1 MAPTVRNFFLKI
13 FPVLVTFLLLVA
25 SFVMLGVSTK
35 DPNQSSTINSWLI
48 PLNITVLVIL
58 TCLII
63 YNVLRALKHL
73 RSKRAGSRFT
83 LRLMYAFSLLTIL
96 PVLVVS
102 YFSMNF
108 IGDRI
113 DNWFDV
119 KIEGALDD
127 SLELA
132 RNSLEVRMRQHLF
145 NLERVGE
152 ALSRVDQLDYDSFI
166 DQQAKTLGAF
176 EIALFDNNKRVLVYS
191 SEEAGTLLPNYPTED
206 IVRKL
211 STRNY
216 MYQLEPVGEDG
227 LFSRVAIAI
236 SPTNNRDTLIL
247 TALFSFSDKE
257 RILADNVQDTYTQ
270 YQEISYQKD
279 LINKG
284 FRITLLLIMLLS
296 MLFSIWAAFIYS
308 IRLTKPVRNLLDA
321 TQAVASGDLQKKLEV
336 DKNDDFSLLA
346 RSFNI
351 MTTRLSTAQK
361 ESAASQLQVQR
372 QHDYLTTVLGSL
384 TSGVITLDNNF
395 AIRRINASA
404 EKLFDI
410 SLRDSKGK
418 SLKKVASQAKELL
431 PFYGAVMPYLLRS
444 AKSENEKD
452 KDWQIEISLILE
464 HVKHNLVCRG
474 LVLPELIDGELGYV
488 LVIDD
493 ISEMIQAE
501 HDAAW
506 GEVARRLAH
515 EIKNPLTPIRLSA
528 ERLQH
533 RLKPKLDIDDA
544 ELLQRMSNT
553 IVHQVD
559 SMKNMVDAFSEYAR
573 TPDLS
578 LRNIDINSLIR
589 EVVDLYRIN
598 QTNAEL
604 TLNLVGTPILN
615 IDGDRIRQLLINL
628 IKNALDAMHDNNSGE
643 TTSDQKV
650 ISKLTICSNIET
662 LTNGVDQFKLTLSD
676 NGPGINETLLPN
688 LFEPYKTT
696 KTKGGGLGLAIV
708 KRIVEEHDGRV
719 IAQNNKDIGASIH
732 VYLPYEKTMSVV
744 NKEVANDS

>member
-1 MAPTVRNFFLKI
+1 MAPTVRTFFLQI
-13 FPVLVTFLLLVA
+13 FPVLLTFLLLVA
-25 SFVMLGVSTK
+25 SFVMLGISTK
-35 DPNQSSTINSWLI
+35 NPNQSSTINTWLI
-48 PLNITVLVIL
+48 PLNISVLVIL
-58 TCLII
+58 SSLII
-63 YNVLRALKHL
+63 YNVLKALKHL

-83 LRLMYAFSLLTIL
+83 LRLMYAFSLLTVL

-145 NLERVGE
+145 NLERVGN
-152 ALSRVDQLDYDSFI
+152 ALSRVDQLDYSSFI
-166 DQQAKTLGAF
+166 DQQTKTLGAY
-176 EIALFDNNKRVLVYS
+176 EIVLFGSNQRVLVYS
-191 SEEAGTLLPNYPTED
+191 SEDVGTLLPLFPTED
-206 IVRKL
+206 IIRKL

-227 LFSRVAIAI
+227 LFSRVAIVI
-236 SPTNNRDTLIL
+236 SPTNKRNKLIL

-279 LINKG
+279 LIKKG

-308 IRLTKPVRNLLDA
+308 IRLTKPVRNLLEA

-346 RSFNI
+346 RSFNL
-351 MTTRLSTAQK
+351 MTARLSNAQK
-361 ESAASQLQVQR
+361 DSAASQLQVQR
-372 QHDYLTTVLGSL
+372 QHDYLNTVLGSL
-384 TSGVITLDNNF
+384 TSGVITLDNSF
-395 AIRRINASA
+395 AVRRINAAA

-410 SLRDSKGK
+410 KFSDFKGK
-418 SLKKVASQAKELL
+418 SLKKMASQTEGVL
-431 PFYGAVMPYLLRS
+431 PFYGAVMPYLLKS
-444 AKSENEKD
+444 AKSENDKD
-452 KDWQIEISLILE
+452 KDWQVEITLILE

-493 ISEMIQAE
+493 ISEMIRAE

-533 RLKPKLDIDDA
+533 RLKPKLDEDSA
-544 ELLQRMSNT
+544 ELLERMSNT

-559 SMKNMVDAFSEYAR
+559 SMKTMVDAFSEYAR
-573 TPDLS
+573 TPDLT
-578 LRNIDINSLIR
+578 LRNININNLIR
-589 EVVDLYRIN
+589 EVVELYRIN
-598 QTNAEL
+598 QSNVEIIL
-604 TLNLVGTPILN
+604 DLKGSPVLN
-615 IDGDRIRQLLINL
+615 IDGDRIRQLMVNL
-628 IKNALDAMHDNNSGE
+628 IKNALDAMHDANSE
-643 TTSDQKV
+643 NSSTLAITSVIEPTTEGKKQY
-650 ISKLTICSNIET
+650 
-662 LTNGVDQFKLTLSD
+662 KLTLRD
-676 NGPGINETLLPN
+676 NGPGIDEKLLPN

-719 IAQNNKDIGASIH
+719 LAKNNKTNGASIH
-732 VYLPYEKTMSVV
+732 VYLPYE
-744 NKEVANDS
+744 

>member
-1 MAPTVRNFFLKI
+1 
-13 FPVLVTFLLLVA
+13 
-25 SFVMLGVSTK
+25 MLGISTK
-35 DPNQSSTINSWLI
+35 DPNRSSTINEWLI
-48 PLNITVLVIL
+48 PLNVTVLVIL
-58 TCLII
+58 SCLII
-63 YNVLRALKHL
+63 YNVIKALKHL

-83 LRLMYAFSLLTIL
+83 LRLMYAFSLLTVL

-119 KIEGALDD
+119 KIEGSLDD

-145 NLERVGE
+145 NLERVGN
-152 ALSRVDQLDYDSFI
+152 ALSRIDPLDYSSFI
-166 DQQAKTLGAF
+166 DQQTKSMGAY
-176 EIALFDNNKRVLVYS
+176 EIALFGSNQRVLVYS
-191 SEEAGTLLPNYPTED
+191 SEETGDLLPNFPTED
-206 IVRKL
+206 IIRRL
-211 STRNY
+211 STRKY

-227 LFSRVAIAI
+227 LFSRVAMTL
-236 SPTNNRDTLIL
+236 SPTNSRDKLIL

-257 RILADNVQDTYTQ
+257 RVLADNVEDTYTQ

-279 LINKG
+279 LIKKG

-296 MLFSIWAAFIYS
+296 MLFSVWAAFIYS
-308 IRLTKPVRNLLDA
+308 IRLTKPVRNLLEA
-321 TQAVASGDLQKKLEV
+321 TQAVASGNLQKKLDVEQ
-336 DKNDDFSLLA
+336 NDDFSLLA
-346 RSFNI
+346 RSFNL
-351 MTTRLSTAQK
+351 MTARLSTAQQ
-361 ESAASQLQVQR
+361 ESTESQRQVQR
-372 QHDYLTTVLGSL
+372 QHDYLNTVLGSL

-395 AIRRINASA
+395 AIRRINKAA
-404 EKLFDI
+404 EQLFDI
-410 SLRDSKGK
+410 KLLESKGK
-418 SLKKVASQAKELL
+418 SLKKVVSQTEGLL
-431 PFYGAVMPYLLRS
+431 PFYSAVMPYLL
-444 AKSENEKD
+444 KSSKNQKTDD
-452 KDWQIEISLILE
+452 KDWQIELTLILK

-493 ISEMIQAE
+493 ISEVIQAE

-533 RLKPKLDIDDA
+533 RLKPKLDDESA

-559 SMKNMVDAFSEYAR
+559 SMKTMVDAFSEYAK
-573 TPDLS
+573 TPELT
-578 LRNIDINSLIR
+578 LRDINVHGLIR
-589 EVVDLYRIN
+589 EVVELYQMN
-598 QTNAEL
+598 QTNTEIVL
-604 TLNLVGTPILN
+604 GLEGSVILN
-615 IDGDRIRQLLINL
+615 IDGDRIRQLLVNL
-628 IKNALDAMHDNNSGE
+628 IKNALDAMDQNNTENTNNDTNKHKSISSLIIRGEIDN
-643 TTSDQKV
+643 SDENKSQY
-650 ISKLTICSNIET
+650 
-662 LTNGVDQFKLTLSD
+662 KLTLSD
-676 NGPGINETLLPN
+676 NGPGIDSTLLPN

-696 KTKGGGLGLAIV
+696 KANGDGLGLAIV

-719 IAQNNKDIGASIH
+719 LAKNNKDQGASIH
-732 VYLPYEKTMSVV
+732 VYLPYDASIQRGTE
-744 NKEVANDS
+744 

>member
-1 MAPTVRNFFLKI
+1 MAPSLRTFFFQIL
-13 FPVLVTFLLLVA
+13 PVLVTFLLLVT
-25 SFVMLGVSTK
+25 SFVMLGISTK
-35 DPNQSSTINSWLI
+35 NPNQSSTINALLV
-48 PLNITVLVIL
+48 PVNISVLVIL
-58 TCLII
+58 STLII
-63 YNVLRALKHL
+63 YNIFKAFKHL

-83 LRLMYAFSLLTIL
+83 LRLMYAFALLTVL

-132 RNSLEVRMRQHLF
+132 RNSLDIRMRQHLF
-145 NLERVGE
+145 NLERVGS
-152 ALSRVDQLDYDSFI
+152 ALSRVDQLDYSSFL
-166 DQQAKTLGAF
+166 DQQTQTLGAY
-176 EIALFDNNKRVLVYS
+176 EIVLFGSNQRVLVYS
-191 SEEAGTLLPNYPTED
+191 SEEASTLLPRFPTES
-206 IVRKL
+206 IIRTL

-227 LFSRVAIAI
+227 LFSRVAITL
-236 SPTNNRDTLIL
+236 SPTNTRDKLIL
-247 TALFSFSDKE
+247 TALFSFSDQD
-257 RILADNVQDTYTQ
+257 RVLADNVQDTYTQ
-270 YQEISYQKD
+270 YQEISYQKT
-279 LINKG
+279 LIKKG

-308 IRLTKPVRNLLDA
+308 IRLTKPLRNLLDA
-321 TQAVASGDLQKKLEV
+321 TQAVASGDLQKKLDV

-346 RSFNI
+346 SSFNQ
-351 MTTRLSTAQK
+351 MTAGLSTAQE

-384 TSGVITLDNNF
+384 TSGVITLDNNL
-395 AIRRINASA
+395 AIRRINTAA
-404 EKLFDI
+404 EKIFDI
-410 SLRDSKGK
+410 KLSKFKGK
-418 SLKKVASQAKELL
+418 SLKKMASQTEGLL
-431 PFYGAVMPYLLRS
+431 PFYGAVMPYILKS
-444 AKSENEKD
+444 AKSEDDKD
-452 KDWQIEISLILE
+452 KDWQIELSLILE

-474 LVLPELIDGELGYV
+474 LVLPELIDGEIGYV

-493 ISEMIQAE
+493 ISEVIQAE

-528 ERLQH
+528 ERMQH
-533 RLKPKLDIDDA
+533 RLKPKLDGDSA
-544 ELLQRMSNT
+544 ELLERMSNT

-559 SMKNMVDAFSEYAR
+559 SMKTMVDAFSEYAR

-578 LRNIDINSLIR
+578 LRNININGLIT
-589 EVVDLYRIN
+589 EVVELYRIN
-598 QTNAEL
+598 QSNAEIIL
-604 TLNLVGTPILN
+604 DLEGSPILN
-615 IDGDRIRQLLINL
+615 IDGDRIRQLLVNL
-628 IKNALDAMHDNNSGE
+628 IKNALDAMYESK
-643 TTSDQKV
+643 DQKHSNNP
-650 ISKLTICSNIET
+650 SKLTISSLIEA
-662 LTNGVDQFKLTLSD
+662 TNDDKKQFKLTLRD
-676 NGPGINETLLPN
+676 NGPGIDEELLPN

-696 KTKGGGLGLAIV
+696 KTQGGGLGLAIV

-719 IAQNNKDIGASIH
+719 LAKNNVKQGASVH
-732 VYLPYEKTMSVV
+732 VYLPYE
-744 NKEVANDS
+744 

>member
-1 MAPTVRNFFLKI
+1 
-13 FPVLVTFLLLVA
+13 
-25 SFVMLGVSTK
+25 MLGISTK
-35 DPNQSSTINSWLI
+35 NPNQSSTINTWLI
-48 PLNITVLVIL
+48 PLNISVLVIL
-58 TCLII
+58 SSLII
-63 YNVLRALKHL
+63 YNVLKALKHL

-83 LRLMYAFSLLTIL
+83 LRLMYAFSLLTVL

-145 NLERVGE
+145 NLERVGN
-152 ALSRVDQLDYDSFI
+152 ALSRVDQLDYSSFI
-166 DQQAKTLGAF
+166 DQQTKTLGAY
-176 EIALFDNNKRVLVYS
+176 EIVLFGSNQRVLVYS
-191 SEEAGTLLPNYPTED
+191 SEEAGTLLPRFPTES
-206 IVRKL
+206 IIRKL
-211 STRNY
+211 STRDY

-227 LFSRVAIAI
+227 LFSRVAISI
-236 SPTNNRDTLIL
+236 SPNNNRNKLIL

-279 LINKG
+279 LIKKG

-308 IRLTKPVRNLLDA
+308 IRLTKPVRNLLEA

-346 RSFNI
+346 RSFNL
-351 MTTRLSTAQK
+351 MTARLSNAQE

-384 TSGVITLDNNF
+384 TSAVITLNNDF
-395 AIRRINASA
+395 AIRRINTAA

-410 SLRDSKGK
+410 TLLDFKGK
-418 SLKKVASQAKELL
+418 SLKKMASQTEGLL
-431 PFYGAVMPYLLRS
+431 PFYGAVMPYLLKS
-444 AKSENEKD
+444 AKSDNESD
-452 KDWQIEISLILE
+452 KDWQIEITLILE

-533 RLKPKLDIDDA
+533 RLKPKLDGESA
-544 ELLQRMSNT
+544 ELLERMSNT

-573 TPDLS
+573 TPDLTLS
-578 LRNIDINSLIR
+578 NININGLIR
-589 EVVDLYRIN
+589 EVVELYRIN
-598 QTNAEL
+598 QANAEI
-604 TLNLVGTPILN
+604 TLNLDGSPILN
-615 IDGDRIRQLLINL
+615 IDGDRIRQLMVNL
-628 IKNALDAMHDNNSGE
+628 IKNALDAMYENNQSDDNTNHNNS
-643 TTSDQKV
+643 SV
-650 ISKLTICSNIET
+650 LTICSVVEPT
-662 LTNGVDQFKLTLSD
+662 PEGGKQYKLTLSD
-676 NGPGINETLLPN
+676 NGPGIDKELLPN

-719 IAQNNKDIGASIH
+719 LAKNNKDQGASIH
-732 VYLPYEKTMSVV
+732 VYLPYE
-744 NKEVANDS
+744 

>member
-1 MAPTVRNFFLKI
+1 
-13 FPVLVTFLLLVA
+13 LVT
-25 SFVMLGVSTK
+25 SFVMLGISTK
-35 DPNQSSTINSWLI
+35 NPNQSGTINNWLI
-48 PLNITVLVIL
+48 PLNISVLVIL
-58 TCLII
+58 STLII
-63 YNVLRALKHL
+63 YNVFKALKHL

-83 LRLMYAFSLLTIL
+83 LRLMYAFSLLTVL

-145 NLERVGE
+145 NLERVGN
-152 ALSRVDQLDYDSFI
+152 ALSRVDQLDYSSFI
-166 DQQAKTLGAF
+166 DQQTKTLGAY
-176 EIALFDNNKRVLVYS
+176 EIVLFGSNQRVLVYS
-191 SEEAGTLLPNYPTED
+191 SEEAGTLLPRFPTES
-206 IVRKL
+206 IIRKL
-211 STRNY
+211 STRDY

-227 LFSRVAIAI
+227 LFSRVAITI
-236 SPTNNRDTLIL
+236 SPTNNRNKLIL

-279 LINKG
+279 LIKKG

-308 IRLTKPVRNLLDA
+308 IRLTKPVRNLLEA

-351 MTTRLSTAQK
+351 MTARLSTAQK

-372 QHDYLTTVLGSL
+372 QHDYLNTVLGSL
-384 TSGVITLDNNF
+384 TSSVITLDNNF
-395 AIRRINASA
+395 AIRRINVAA

-410 SLRDSKGK
+410 KLLDFKGK
-418 SLKKVASQAKELL
+418 PLKEMASQSEGLL
-431 PFYGAVMPYLLRS
+431 PFYGAVMPYLLKS
-444 AKSENEKD
+444 AKSENEND
-452 KDWQIEISLILE
+452 KDWQIEITLILE
-464 HVKHNLVCRG
+464 HIKHNLVCRG

-533 RLKPKLDIDDA
+533 RLKPKLDGESA

-559 SMKNMVDAFSEYAR
+559 SMKTMVDAFSEYAR
-573 TPDLS
+573 VPDLKIKNT
-578 LRNIDINSLIR
+578 NINGLIR
-589 EVVDLYRIN
+589 EVVELYRIN
-598 QTNAEL
+598 QTNAEIIL
-604 TLNLVGTPILN
+604 DLDGSPILN
-615 IDGDRIRQLLINL
+615 IDGDRIRQLMVNL
-628 IKNALDAMHDNNSGE
+628 IKNALDAMHENNHDDENDNSK
-643 TTSDQKV
+643 SS
-650 ISKLTICSNIET
+650 SKLTICSFIEPIED
-662 LTNGVDQFKLTLSD
+662 GKKQYKLTLSD
-676 NGPGINETLLPN
+676 NGPGIDEELLPN

-696 KTKGGGLGLAIV
+696 KTQGGGLGLAIV

-719 IAQNNKDIGASIH
+719 LAKNNKEQGASIH
-732 VYLPYEKTMSVV
+732 VYLPYK
-744 NKEVANDS
+744 

>member
-1 MAPTVRNFFLKI
+1 MAPTLRTFFFQI
-13 FPVLVTFLLLVA
+13 FPVLLTFLLLVT
-25 SFVMLGVSTK
+25 SFVMLGISTK
-35 DPNQSSTINSWLI
+35 NPNQSSTINTWLI
-48 PLNITVLVIL
+48 PLNISVLVIL
-58 TCLII
+58 STLII
-63 YNVLRALKHL
+63 YNVFKALKHL

-83 LRLMYAFSLLTIL
+83 LRLMYAFSLLTVI

-127 SLELA
+127 SLDLA

-145 NLERVGE
+145 NLERVGN
-152 ALSRVDQLDYDSFI
+152 ALSRVDQLDYSSFI
-166 DQQAKTLGAF
+166 DQQTKTLGAY
-176 EIALFDNNKRVLVYS
+176 EIVLFGSNQRVLVYS
-191 SEEAGTLLPNYPTED
+191 SEEAGTLLPRFPTED
-206 IVRKL
+206 IIRKL
-211 STRNY
+211 STRDY

-236 SPTNNRDTLIL
+236 SPTNNRNKLIL

-270 YQEISYQKD
+270 YQEISYQKN
-279 LINKG
+279 LIKKS

-308 IRLTKPVRNLLDA
+308 IRLTKPVRNLLEA

-336 DKNDDFSLLA
+336 DKKDDFSLLA
-346 RSFNI
+346 RSFNL
-351 MTTRLSTAQK
+351 MTARLSTAQK

-395 AIRRINASA
+395 EVRRINTAA

-410 SLRDSKGK
+410 KLLEFKGK
-418 SLKKVASQAKELL
+418 SLKKIASQTEGLL
-431 PFYGAVMPYLLRS
+431 PFYGAVMPYLLKS
-444 AKSENEKD
+444 AKSENESD

-464 HVKHNLVCRG
+464 HEKHNLVCRG

-493 ISEMIQAE
+493 ISEMVQAE

-533 RLKPKLDIDDA
+533 RLKPKLDGESA
-544 ELLQRMSNT
+544 ELLERMSNT

-559 SMKNMVDAFSEYAR
+559 SMKTMVDAFSEYAR
-573 TPDLS
+573 IPDLT
-578 LRNIDINSLIR
+578 LRNININGLIR
-589 EVVDLYRIN
+589 EVVELYRIN
-598 QTNAEL
+598 QTNAEIIL
-604 TLNLVGTPILN
+604 DLDGSPILN
-615 IDGDRIRQLLINL
+615 IDGDRIRQLLVNL
-628 IKNALDAMHDNNSGE
+628 IKNALDAMHENNYDDHSKK
-643 TTSDQKV
+643 S
-650 ISKLTICSNIET
+650 SKLTIISVIEPT
-662 LTNGVDQFKLTLSD
+662 TEGKKQYKLTVQD
-676 NGPGINETLLPN
+676 NGPGIDKELLPN

-696 KTKGGGLGLAIV
+696 KTQGGGLGLAIV

-719 IAQNNKDIGASIH
+719 LAKNNKEQGASIH
-732 VYLPYEKTMSVV
+732 VYLPYE
-744 NKEVANDS
+744 

>member
-1 MAPTVRNFFLKI
+1 MAPTLRTFFFQI
-13 FPVLVTFLLLVA
+13 FPVLLTFLLLVT
-25 SFVMLGVSTK
+25 SFVMLGISTK
-35 DPNQSSTINSWLI
+35 NPNQSSTINTWLI
-48 PLNITVLVIL
+48 PLNISVLVIL
-58 TCLII
+58 STLII
-63 YNVLRALKHL
+63 YNVFKALKHL

-83 LRLMYAFSLLTIL
+83 LRLMYAFSLLTVI

-127 SLELA
+127 SLDLA

-145 NLERVGE
+145 NLERVGN
-152 ALSRVDQLDYDSFI
+152 ALSRVDQLDYSSFI
-166 DQQAKTLGAF
+166 DQQTKTLGAY
-176 EIALFDNNKRVLVYS
+176 EIVLFGSNQRVLVYS
-191 SEEAGTLLPNYPTED
+191 SEEAGTLLPRFPTED
-206 IVRKL
+206 IIRKL
-211 STRNY
+211 STRDY

-236 SPTNNRDTLIL
+236 SPTNNRNKLIL

-270 YQEISYQKD
+270 YQEISYQKN
-279 LINKG
+279 LIKKS

-308 IRLTKPVRNLLDA
+308 IRLTKPVRNLLEA

-336 DKNDDFSLLA
+336 DKKDDFSLLA
-346 RSFNI
+346 RSFNL
-351 MTTRLSTAQK
+351 MTARLSTAQK

-395 AIRRINASA
+395 EVRRINTAA

-410 SLRDSKGK
+410 KLLEFKGK
-418 SLKKVASQAKELL
+418 SLKKIASQTEGLL
-431 PFYGAVMPYLLRS
+431 PFYGAVMPYLLKS
-444 AKSENEKD
+444 AKSENESD

-464 HVKHNLVCRG
+464 HEKHNLVCRG

-493 ISEMIQAE
+493 ISEMVQAE

-533 RLKPKLDIDDA
+533 RLKPKLDGESA
-544 ELLQRMSNT
+544 ELLERMSNT

-559 SMKNMVDAFSEYAR
+559 SMKTMVDAFSEYAR
-573 TPDLS
+573 IPDLT
-578 LRNIDINSLIR
+578 LRNININGLIR
-589 EVVDLYRIN
+589 EVVELYRIN
-598 QTNAEL
+598 QTNAEIIL
-604 TLNLVGTPILN
+604 DLDGSPILN
-615 IDGDRIRQLLINL
+615 IDGDRIRQLLVNL
-628 IKNALDAMHDNNSGE
+628 IKNALDAMHENNHDDHLKKS
-643 TTSDQKV
+643 
-650 ISKLTICSNIET
+650 SKLTISSVIEST
-662 LTNGVDQFKLTLSD
+662 TEGKKQYKLTVQD
-676 NGPGINETLLPN
+676 NGPGIDKELLPN

-696 KTKGGGLGLAIV
+696 KTQGGGLGLAIV

-719 IAQNNKDIGASIH
+719 LAKNNKEQGASIH
-732 VYLPYEKTMSVV
+732 VYLPYE
-744 NKEVANDS
+744 

>member
-1 MAPTVRNFFLKI
+1 
-13 FPVLVTFLLLVA
+13 
-25 SFVMLGVSTK
+25 MLGISTNN
-35 DPNQSSTINSWLI
+35 PNQSSTINTWLI
-48 PLNITVLVIL
+48 PLNISVLVIL
-58 TCLII
+58 SALII
-63 YNVLRALKHL
+63 YNVFKAFKHL

-96 PVLVVS
+96 PILVVS

-145 NLERVGE
+145 NLERMGS
-152 ALSRVDQLDYDSFI
+152 ALSRVDKLDYGSFI
-166 DQQAKTLGAF
+166 DQQTKTLGAY
-176 EIALFDNNKRVLVYS
+176 EIVLFASNKRVLVYS
-191 SEEAGTLLPNYPTED
+191 SEEVGTLLPRFPTED
-206 IVRKL
+206 IIRKL
-211 STRNY
+211 SSRNY

-227 LFSRVAIAI
+227 LFSRVAIKI
-236 SPTNNRDTLIL
+236 TPTNNRDTLIL

-257 RILADNVQDTYTQ
+257 RVLADNVQDTYTQ

-279 LINKG
+279 LIKKG

-308 IRLTKPVRNLLDA
+308 IRLTKPVRNLLEA
-321 TQAVASGDLQKKLEV
+321 TQAVASGDLQKKLDV

-346 RSFNI
+346 RSFNL
-351 MTTRLSTAQK
+351 MTARLSTAKK

-384 TSGVITLDNNF
+384 TSGVITLNNNF
-395 AIRRINASA
+395 EIRRINTAA

-410 SLRDSKGK
+410 RLLEFKGK
-418 SLKKVASQAKELL
+418 SLKKMASQTDGVL
-431 PFYGAVMPYLLRS
+431 PFYGAVMPYLLKS
-444 AKSENEKD
+444 ASSDNESD

-493 ISEMIQAE
+493 ISEMIRAE

-533 RLKPKLDIDDA
+533 RLKPKLDEESAD
-544 ELLQRMSNT
+544 LLERMSNT
-553 IVHQVD
+553 IVHQVE
-559 SMKNMVDAFSEYAR
+559 SMKTMVDAFSEYAR
-573 TPDLS
+573 TPELS
-578 LRNIDINSLIR
+578 LRNININGLIR
-589 EVVDLYRIN
+589 EVVELYRIN
-598 QTNAEL
+598 QSNAEIIL
-604 TLNLVGTPILN
+604 DLDGSPILN
-615 IDGDRIRQLLINL
+615 IDGDRIRQLLVNL
-628 IKNALDAMHDNNSGE
+628 IKNALDAMQGNHDAD
-643 TTSDQKV
+643 SDSR
-650 ISKLTICSNIET
+650 SKLTIRSVIEPKA
-662 LTNGVDQFKLTLSD
+662 GGKKQYKLTLRD
-676 NGPGINETLLPN
+676 NGPGIDKELLPN

-696 KTKGGGLGLAIV
+696 KAKGGGLGLAIV

-719 IAQNNKDIGASIH
+719 IAKNNKQQGASIH
-732 VYLPYEKTMSVV
+732 VYLPYE
-744 NKEVANDS
+744 

>member
-1 MAPTVRNFFLKI
+1 
-13 FPVLVTFLLLVA
+13 
-25 SFVMLGVSTK
+25 MLGISTK
-35 DPNQSSTINSWLI
+35 NPNQSSTINTWLI
-48 PLNITVLVIL
+48 PLNISVLVIL
-58 TCLII
+58 STLII
-63 YNVLRALKHL
+63 YNVIKALKHL

-83 LRLMYAFSLLTIL
+83 LRLMYAFSLLTVL

-132 RNSLEVRMRQHLF
+132 RSSLEVRMRQHLF
-145 NLERVGE
+145 NLERVGN
-152 ALSRVDQLDYDSFI
+152 ALSRVDKLDYSSFI
-166 DQQAKTLGAF
+166 DQQTKTLGAY
-176 EIALFDNNKRVLVYS
+176 EIVLFGSNQRVLVYS
-191 SEEAGTLLPNYPTED
+191 SEEAGTLLPQFPTES
-206 IVRKL
+206 IIRKL
-211 STRNY
+211 STRDY

-227 LFSRVAIAI
+227 LFSRVAITI
-236 SPTNNRDTLIL
+236 SPTNNRNKLIL

-257 RILADNVQDTYTQ
+257 RILANNVQDTYTQ

-279 LINKG
+279 LIKKG

-308 IRLTKPVRNLLDA
+308 IRLTKPVRNLLEA
-321 TQAVASGDLQKKLEV
+321 TQAVASGNLQKKLDV

-346 RSFNI
+346 RSFNL
-351 MTTRLSTAQK
+351 MTARLSTAQR

-384 TSGVITLDNNF
+384 TSGVITLNNDF
-395 AIRRINASA
+395 AVRRINTAA

-410 SLRDSKGK
+410 RLLDFKGK
-418 SLKKVASQAKELL
+418 SLKKMASQTEGLL
-431 PFYGAVMPYLLRS
+431 PFYGAVMPYLLKS
-444 AKSENEKD
+444 AKSENEAD
-452 KDWQIEISLILE
+452 KDWQIEITLILE

-533 RLKPKLDIDDA
+533 RLKPKLDGESA
-544 ELLQRMSNT
+544 ELLERMSNT

-559 SMKNMVDAFSEYAR
+559 SMKTMVDAFSEYAR
-573 TPDLS
+573 TPDLA
-578 LRNIDINSLIR
+578 LRNININGLIR
-589 EVVDLYRIN
+589 EVVELYRIN
-598 QTNAEL
+598 QTNAEIIL
-604 TLNLVGTPILN
+604 DLDGSPILN
-615 IDGDRIRQLLINL
+615 IDGDRIRQLMVNL
-628 IKNALDAMHDNNSGE
+628 IKNALDAMHENNHDSGNDKPKNP
-643 TTSDQKV
+643 S
-650 ISKLTICSNIET
+650 ILTICSVIEPT
-662 LTNGVDQFKLTLSD
+662 AEGKKQYKLTITD
-676 NGPGINETLLPN
+676 NGPGIDKELLPN

-696 KTKGGGLGLAIV
+696 KTQGGGLGLAIV

-719 IAQNNKDIGASIH
+719 LAKNNKEQGASIH
-732 VYLPYEKTMSVV
+732 VYLPYE
-744 NKEVANDS
+744 

>member
-1 MAPTVRNFFLKI
+1 
-13 FPVLVTFLLLVA
+13 
-25 SFVMLGVSTK
+25 MLGISTK
-35 DPNQSSTINSWLI
+35 NPNQSSTINTWLI
-48 PLNITVLVIL
+48 PLNISVLVL
-58 TCLII
+58 LSSLII
-63 YNVLRALKHL
+63 YNVLKALKHL

-96 PVLVVS
+96 PVLMVS

-145 NLERVGE
+145 NLERVGN
-152 ALSRVDQLDYDSFI
+152 ALSRVDQLDYSSFI
-166 DQQAKTLGAF
+166 DQQTKTLGAY
-176 EIALFDNNKRVLVYS
+176 EIVLFGSNQRVLVYS
-191 SEEAGTLLPNYPTED
+191 SEESGTLLPRFPTES
-206 IVRKL
+206 IIRKL
-211 STRNY
+211 STRDY
-216 MYQLEPVGEDG
+216 MYQLEPVGDDG

-236 SPTNNRDTLIL
+236 SPTNSRNKLIL
-247 TALFSFSDKE
+247 TALFSFSDNE
-257 RILADNVQDTYTQ
+257 RVLADNVQDTYTQ
-270 YQEISYQKD
+270 YQETSYQKD
-279 LINKG
+279 LIKKG

-308 IRLTKPVRNLLDA
+308 IRLTKPVRNLLEA

-336 DKNDDFSLLA
+336 EKNDDFSLLA
-346 RSFNI
+346 RSFNL
-351 MTTRLSTAQK
+351 MTARLSNAQE

-384 TSGVITLDNNF
+384 TSAVITLNNDF
-395 AIRRINASA
+395 AVRRINTAA

-410 SLRDSKGK
+410 TLLDFKGK
-418 SLKKVASQAKELL
+418 SLKKMASQTEGLL
-431 PFYGAVMPYLLRS
+431 PFYSAVMPYLLKS
-444 AKSENEKD
+444 AKSEHESD
-452 KDWQIEISLILE
+452 KDWQIEITLILE

-533 RLKPKLDIDDA
+533 RLKPKLDEESAD
-544 ELLQRMSNT
+544 LLQRMSNT

-559 SMKNMVDAFSEYAR
+559 SMKTMVDAFSEYAR
-573 TPDLS
+573 TPDLT
-578 LRNIDINSLIR
+578 LKNININGLIR
-589 EVVDLYRIN
+589 EVVELYRIN
-598 QTNAEL
+598 QTNAEI
-604 TLNLVGTPILN
+604 TLDLDGSPILN
-615 IDGDRIRQLLINL
+615 IDGDRIRQLMVNL
-628 IKNALDAMHDNNSGE
+628 IKNALDAMHE
-643 TTSDQKV
+643 TNHDKTDKPKGL
-650 ISKLTICSNIET
+650 SKLTICSVIEST
-662 LTNGVDQFKLTLSD
+662 TDGKKQYKLTLSD
-676 NGPGINETLLPN
+676 NGPGIDKELLPN

-696 KTKGGGLGLAIV
+696 KTQGGGLGLAIV

-719 IAQNNKDIGASIH
+719 LAKNNEAEGASIR
-732 VYLPYEKTMSVV
+732 VYLPYE
-744 NKEVANDS
+744 

>member
-1 MAPTVRNFFLKI
+1 
-13 FPVLVTFLLLVA
+13 
-25 SFVMLGVSTK
+25 MLGISTK
-35 DPNQSSTINSWLI
+35 DPNQSSTINSLLI

-58 TCLII
+58 IGLII
-63 YNVLRALKHL
+63 FNVVKALKHL

-132 RNSLEVRMRQHLF
+132 RSSLEVRMRQHLF

-152 ALSRVDQLDYDSFI
+152 ALSRVDELDYNSFI
-166 DQQAKTLGAF
+166 DQQAKALGAY
-176 EIALFDNNKRVLVYS
+176 EIALFNKNKRVLVYS
-191 SEEAGTLLPNYPTED
+191 SEEAGTLLPRFPTED

-227 LFSRVAIAI
+227 LYSRVAISI
-236 SPTNNRDTLIL
+236 SPTSTRNTLIL

-279 LINKG
+279 LIKNG

-308 IRLTKPVRNLLDA
+308 IRLTKPVRNLLEA
-321 TQAVASGDLQKKLEV
+321 TQAVASGDLQKKLDV
-336 DKNDDFSLLA
+336 DKKDDFSLLA

-351 MTTRLSTAQK
+351 MTTKLSTAQK
-361 ESAASQLQVQR
+361 DSAASQLQVQR
-372 QHDYLTTVLGSL
+372 QHDYLNTVLGSL
-384 TSGVITLDNNF
+384 TTGVITLDSNF
-395 AIRRINASA
+395 ALRRINTAA

-410 SLRDSKGK
+410 KLGDYKGK
-418 SLKKVASQAKELL
+418 SLKRMVSQSEGLL
-431 PFYGAVMPYLLRS
+431 PFYGAVMPYLIKS
-444 AKSENEKD
+444 ADSVNVAD
-452 KDWQIEISLILE
+452 KDWQTEISLIIE
-464 HVKHNLVCRG
+464 NQKHILVCRG

-533 RLKPKLDIDDA
+533 RLKPKLDADSAD
-544 ELLQRMSNT
+544 LLERMSNT

-559 SMKNMVDAFSEYAR
+559 SMKIMVDAFSEYAR
-573 TPDLS
+573 TPELS
-578 LRNIDINSLIR
+578 LRNINIHGLIR
-589 EVVDLYRIN
+589 EVVELYRIN
-598 QTNAEL
+598 SSNTEIKL
-604 TLNLVGTPILN
+604 DLEGKRTLN
-615 IDGDRIRQLLINL
+615 IDGDRIRQLLVNL
-628 IKNALDAMHDNNSGE
+628 IKNSLDAMDDQKQKSDADKQSTLTISSVIE
-643 TTSDQKV
+643 TTTDDK
-650 ISKLTICSNIET
+650 KEL
-662 LTNGVDQFKLTLSD
+662 KLTLCD
-676 NGPGINETLLPN
+676 NGPGIQKELLPSI
-688 LFEPYKTT
+688 FEPYKTT

-719 IAQNNKDIGASIH
+719 LARNNQTEGASIE
-732 VYLPYEKTMSVV
+732 VYLPYEE
-744 NKEVANDS
+744 NEEVLNDS

>member
-1 MAPTVRNFFLKI
+1 
-13 FPVLVTFLLLVA
+13 
-25 SFVMLGVSTK
+25 MLGITTK
-35 DPNQSSTINSWLI
+35 DPNQSSTINTWLI
-48 PLNITVLVIL
+48 PLNISVLVIL
-58 TCLII
+58 STLII
-63 YNVLRALKHL
+63 YNVVKALKHL

-83 LRLMYAFSLLTIL
+83 LRLMYAFSLLTVL
-96 PVLVVS
+96 PILVVS

-145 NLERVGE
+145 NLERVGN
-152 ALSRVDQLDYDSFI
+152 ALSRVDKLDYGSFI
-166 DQQAKTLGAF
+166 DQQTKVLGAY
-176 EIALFDNNKRVLVYS
+176 EIVLFGSNQRVLVYS
-191 SEEAGTLLPNYPTED
+191 SEEASTLLPRFPTEG
-206 IVRKL
+206 IIRKL
-211 STRNY
+211 STRDY

-227 LFSRVAIAI
+227 LFSRVAISI
-236 SPTNNRDTLIL
+236 SPSNNQNKLIL
-247 TALFSFSDKE
+247 TALFSFSDQE

-279 LINKG
+279 LIKKG

-308 IRLTKPVRNLLDA
+308 IRLTKPVRNLLEA
-321 TQAVASGDLQKKLEV
+321 TQAVASGDLQKKLDV
-336 DKNDDFSLLA
+336 DKSDDFSLLA
-346 RSFNI
+346 RSFNL

-361 ESAASQLQVQR
+361 DSANSQLQVQR
-372 QHDYLTTVLGSL
+372 QRDYLTTVLGSL
-384 TSGVITLDNNF
+384 TSGVITLDHKF
-395 AIRRINASA
+395 AVRRMNAAA

-410 SLRDSKGK
+410 KLEDFKGK
-418 SLKKVASQAKELL
+418 SLKKMASQTEGLL
-431 PFYGAVMPYLLRS
+431 PFYGAVMPHII
-444 AKSENEKD
+444 KSSKSDEKND
-452 KDWQIEISLILE
+452 KDWQIEISIILE

-533 RLKPKLDIDDA
+533 RLKPKLDTESA

-559 SMKNMVDAFSEYAR
+559 SMKTMVDAFSEYAR
-573 TPDLS
+573 TPDLA
-578 LRNIDINSLIR
+578 LRNINIHGLIK
-589 EVVDLYRIN
+589 EVVELYRIN
-598 QTNAEL
+598 QSDAEIIL
-604 TLNLVGTPILN
+604 DLKGTPILY
-615 IDGDRIRQLLINL
+615 IDGDRIRQLLVNL
-628 IKNALDAMHDNNSGE
+628 IKNALDAMNQGDENS
-643 TTSDQKV
+643 TNSN
-650 ISKLTICSNIET
+650 SKLTICSSIEARDE
-662 LTNGVDQFKLTLSD
+662 GQQQYKLTLSD
-676 NGPGINETLLPN
+676 NGPGINEELLPN

-696 KTKGGGLGLAIV
+696 KTQGGGLGLAIV

-719 IAQNNKDIGASIH
+719 IAKNNEEQGASIH
-732 VYLPYEKTMSVV
+732 VYLPCEQM
-744 NKEVANDS
+744 

>member
-1 MAPTVRNFFLKI
+1 
-13 FPVLVTFLLLVA
+13 
-25 SFVMLGVSTK
+25 MLGIATK
-35 DPNQSSTINSWLI
+35 NPNQSSTINTWLI
-48 PLNITVLVIL
+48 PLNITVLGIL
-58 TCLII
+58 SCLII
-63 YNVLRALKHL
+63 YNVIKASKHL

-83 LRLMYAFSLLTIL
+83 LRLMYAFTLLTVL

-145 NLERVGE
+145 NLERLGN
-152 ALSRVDQLDYDSFI
+152 ALSRIDPLDYSSFI
-166 DQQAKTLGAF
+166 DKQTKSLGAF
-176 EIALFDNNKRVLVYS
+176 EIVLFGSNQRVLVYS
-191 SEEAGTLLPNYPTED
+191 TEETGTLLPHFPTED
-206 IVRKL
+206 IIRRL
-211 STRNY
+211 STRDY

-227 LFSRVAIAI
+227 LFSRVAISI
-236 SPTNNRDTLIL
+236 SPTNSRNKLIL

-279 LINKG
+279 LIKRG

-296 MLFSIWAAFIYS
+296 MLFSVWAAFIYS
-308 IRLTKPVRNLLDA
+308 IRLTKPVRNLLGA

-346 RSFNI
+346 RSFNL
-351 MTTRLSTAQK
+351 MTARLSNAQK
-361 ESAASQLQVQR
+361 ESAESQLQVQR
-372 QHDYLTTVLGSL
+372 QHDYLNTVLGSL
-384 TSGVITLDNNF
+384 TSGVITLDNHF
-395 AIRRINASA
+395 TIRRINKAA
-404 EKLFDI
+404 EQLFHIKLQDF
-410 SLRDSKGK
+410 KGK
-418 SLKKVASQAKELL
+418 TLNEMASQTEGLL
-431 PFYGAVMPYLLRS
+431 PFYAAIMPNLI
-444 AKSENEKD
+444 KSEKSQNGKD
-452 KDWQIEISLILE
+452 KDWQIELTLILN

-493 ISEMIQAE
+493 ISEVIQAE

-533 RLKPKLDIDDA
+533 RLKPKLDEESA
-544 ELLQRMSNT
+544 NLLQRMSTT

-559 SMKNMVDAFSEYAR
+559 SMKTMVDAFSEYAK
-573 TPDLS
+573 TPDITMKNL
-578 LRNIDINSLIR
+578 NINGLIR
-589 EVVDLYRIN
+589 EVVELYTIN
-598 QTNAEL
+598 QSNADIIL
-604 TLNLVGTPILN
+604 DLNESTILN
-615 IDGDRIRQLLINL
+615 IDGDRIRQLLVNL
-628 IKNALDAMHDNNSGE
+628 IKNALDAMHSNEKPDNHS
-643 TTSDQKV
+643 
-650 ISKLTICSNIET
+650 ILTICGSIET
-662 LTNGVDQFKLTLSD
+662 AEDNTQQYKLTLSD
-676 NGPGINETLLPN
+676 NGPGIDDALLPN

-696 KTKGGGLGLAIV
+696 KTQGGGLGLAIV

-719 IAQNNKDIGASIH
+719 FAKNNQYEGASILIF
-732 VYLPYEKTMSVV
+732 LPYD
-744 NKEVANDS
+744 DSIQRGKK

>member
-1 MAPTVRNFFLKI
+1 
-13 FPVLVTFLLLVA
+13 
-25 SFVMLGVSTK
+25 MLGISTK
-35 DPNQSSTINSWLI
+35 NPNQSSTINTWLI
-48 PLNITVLVIL
+48 PLNISVLVIL
-58 TCLII
+58 STLII
-63 YNVLRALKHL
+63 YNVFKALKHL

-83 LRLMYAFSLLTIL
+83 LRLMYAFSLLTVI

-127 SLELA
+127 SLDLA

-145 NLERVGE
+145 NLERVGN
-152 ALSRVDQLDYDSFI
+152 ALSRVDQLDYSSFI
-166 DQQAKTLGAF
+166 DQQTKTLGAY
-176 EIALFDNNKRVLVYS
+176 EIVLFGSNQRVLVYS
-191 SEEAGTLLPNYPTED
+191 SEEAGTLLPRFPTED
-206 IVRKL
+206 IIRKL
-211 STRNY
+211 STRDY

-236 SPTNNRDTLIL
+236 SPTNNRNKLIL

-270 YQEISYQKD
+270 YQEISYQKN
-279 LINKG
+279 LIKKS

-308 IRLTKPVRNLLDA
+308 IRLTKPVRNLLEA

-336 DKNDDFSLLA
+336 DKKDDFSLLA
-346 RSFNI
+346 RSFNL
-351 MTTRLSTAQK
+351 MTARLSTAQK

-395 AIRRINASA
+395 EVRRINTAA

-410 SLRDSKGK
+410 KLLEFKGK
-418 SLKKVASQAKELL
+418 SLKKIASQTEGLL
-431 PFYGAVMPYLLRS
+431 PFYGAVMPYLLKS
-444 AKSENEKD
+444 AKSENESD

-464 HVKHNLVCRG
+464 HEKHNLVCRG

-493 ISEMIQAE
+493 ISEMVQAE

-533 RLKPKLDIDDA
+533 RLKPKLDGESA
-544 ELLQRMSNT
+544 ELLERMSNT

-559 SMKNMVDAFSEYAR
+559 SMKTMVDAFSEYAR
-573 TPDLS
+573 IPDLT
-578 LRNIDINSLIR
+578 LRNININGLIR
-589 EVVDLYRIN
+589 EVVELYRIN
-598 QTNAEL
+598 QTNAEIIL
-604 TLNLVGTPILN
+604 DLDGSPILN
-615 IDGDRIRQLLINL
+615 IDGDRIRQLLVNL
-628 IKNALDAMHDNNSGE
+628 IKNALDAMHENNYDDHSKK
-643 TTSDQKV
+643 S
-650 ISKLTICSNIET
+650 SKLTIISVIEPT
-662 LTNGVDQFKLTLSD
+662 TEGKKQYKLTVQD
-676 NGPGINETLLPN
+676 NGPGIDKELLPN

-696 KTKGGGLGLAIV
+696 KTQGGGLGLAIV

-719 IAQNNKDIGASIH
+719 LAKNNKEQGASIH
-732 VYLPYEKTMSVV
+732 VYLPYE
-744 NKEVANDS
+744 